1 MSTTSPKP
9 SPQDNVKPADYKD
22 VFAARQAYTQHTDPC
37 EQAAKASLSCMDRN
51 DYNRDNCMDF
61 FQAYRD
67 CKKAW
72 LEQRREDR
80 RAGRSTPT

>member
-1 MSTTSPKP
+1 MSSPPPSP
-9 SPQDNVKPADYKD
+9 SPQDNVKPMDYKE
-22 VFAARQAYTQHTDPC
+22 VFAGRQAYSQHTDPC
-37 EQAAKASLSCMDRN
+37 EQAAKASLSCMDHN
-51 DYNRDNCMDF
+51 GYNRDKCMDF

-80 RAGRSTPT
+80 RAGLPTPV